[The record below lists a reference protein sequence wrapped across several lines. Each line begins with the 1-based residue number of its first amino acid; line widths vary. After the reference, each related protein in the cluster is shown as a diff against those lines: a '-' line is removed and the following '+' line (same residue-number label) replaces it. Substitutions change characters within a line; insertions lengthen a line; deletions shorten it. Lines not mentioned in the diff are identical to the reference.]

1 MNQTRYA
8 ARVGLFI
15 FIGLLLTVSLLLAFS
30 KGLTFFKPTYE
41 IRMKARNV
49 AGLQEGANVL
59 LSGVAVGSVAGAEV
73 APDGRGVLIR
83 LKIDAKHRV
92 HRDARFVIEQVG
104 FLGDQ
109 YVAIYP
115 TENKA
120 PLVEPGEAVDIEVP
134 VSIQEVARSASD
146 LLAQASQSLKVL
158 NNAVSRVDRTVLGEE
173 ALTNITAAIGN
184 FRLASTKAVSVMDG
198 LNNLVAT
205 NTVPISISV
214 SNLARFSEDMD
225 RLALE
230 MHATVATNRG
240 EFTKAVQNLEKTT
253 AVLERLAL
261 SVEQG
266 RGLAGSLLAEG
277 PLKDKV
283 ASVVSNMVVLSSN
296 LNRYGILYKPRGA
309 RAIAS
314 TNRIYPGRTPFD

>member
-1 MNQTRYA
+1 MKRTSYA
-8 ARVGLFI
+8 GRVGLFV
-15 FIGLLLTVSLLLAFS
+15 FVGLLLMVGLLLAFS

-41 IRMKARNV
+41 LRLRAKNV
-49 AGLQEGANVL
+49 AGLREGASVTL
-59 LSGVAVGSVAGAEV
+59 AGVAVGTVAGAEV

-83 LKIDAKHRV
+83 LKIDAKYKI

-109 YVAIYP
+109 YVAVYP
-115 TENKA
+115 TENK
-120 PLVEPGEAVDIEVP
+120 GEALGPGDIVDIDVP
-134 VSIQEVARSASD
+134 VNIQEVARSAND
-146 LLAQASQSLKVL
+146 LLQQASQSFKVL
-158 NNAVSRVDRTVLGEE
+158 NNAIERIDRTVLAEPT
-173 ALTNITAAIGN
+173 LTNISDSIMN
-184 FRLASTKAVSVMDG
+184 FRMASSKSVNVMDG

-205 NTVPISISV
+205 NAIPISVSV

-253 AVLERLAL
+253 AVLERIAL

-277 PLKDKV
+277 PLKDDV
-283 ASVVSNMVVLSSN
+283 SSVVSNLAVLSSN
-296 LNRYGILYKPRGA
+296 LNRYGILYKPRRPKA
-309 RAIAS
+309 AS
-314 TNRIYPGRTPFD
+314 TNQIYPGRNPFD